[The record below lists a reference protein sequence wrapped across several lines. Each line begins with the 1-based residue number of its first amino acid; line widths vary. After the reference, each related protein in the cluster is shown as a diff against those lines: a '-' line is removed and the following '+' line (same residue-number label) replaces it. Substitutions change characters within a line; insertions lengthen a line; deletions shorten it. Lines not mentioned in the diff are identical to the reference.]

1 LQVRPGRGRPD
12 ARGDDEARPRV
23 PPDRGAPRGSRG
35 AGGRRERRAR
45 AVRGVPGPV
54 PGPSDAAR
62 RRVRAG
68 QLLRPRGRREL
79 GHLEAGAVPR
89 GAPGERAG
97 RAAGESAPRP
107 ALPVDPPAPAG
118 GDDPRR
124 VPRPSRGRAAQG
136 PGPFL
141 LGPADPVP
149 PRGGAQGAQAGR
161 RSGTD
166 SREHRERI
174 RGQRVGGPLAA
185 PSEGGQAMNGKR
197 IATAIALVVQVDK
210 VDKENNRIL
219 YKKIRDVK
227 GTHPTDVLRHNIA
240 KAGFHPREWQNV
252 MAWAEPGK
260 IGMFFYNG
268 GASETAIDMYWYQCY
283 GAGPDWGMSHGEP
296 YLLRSYAGKV
306 EKLAM
311 AVEEILANREI
322 IVPAMVDGDKN
333 AIQLRTAKV
342 QRLRASLKLQDYNA
356 ARDFIGWGSD
366 DFRRIMNMPGF
377 THQAHLVRVDP
388 DARGIITA
396 DVDGDG
402 AQDLCIYGEKKVA
415 VVKVDGGA
423 LNEFALPYAGG
434 ARSASFADYNG
445 DGRVDLLLGTP
456 TGPKLL
462 TNLPKGFRDD
472 SAVLPKEAY
481 YNGTA
486 AAWFDYDG
494 DGKPDVLFAN
504 GFLGL
509 RLYKN
514 PGAAVSAAPKPP
526 KYGPWQFI
534 GGFDNAGGQGF
545 AKVYPPEQKVDLQ
558 AKYKGKGNA
567 DIAWQ
572 QKDFPDGT
580 VHSFLPVLP
589 APLQMESVT
598 YLYREIDCETPA
610 EVPASFGSD
619 DTLTVWLNGKQLIA
633 ENVGRGAAPDQ
644 NLAKLALVKGK
655 NQLLLKICNGAGEHG
670 FYFSAKEPEVAGGAG
685 PAWADVTDKAGLGVD
700 GLAGRDKGDHLLVA
714 DFNGD
719 GRPDVLYSA
728 GTGIFLRNTPNG
740 FTEDRGS
747 VKYKTGGVIPAA

>member
-1 LQVRPGRGRPD
+1 MSGKRLTSAIALGTLVIFW
-12 ARGDDEARPRV
+12 
-23 PPDRGAPRGSRG
+23 
-35 AGGRRERRAR
+35 
-45 AVRGVPGPV
+45 AV
-54 PGPSDAAR
+54 
-62 RRVRAG
+62 
-68 QLLRPRGRREL
+68 
-79 GHLEAGAVPR
+79 
-89 GAPGERAG
+89 
-97 RAAGESAPRP
+97 
-107 ALPVDPPAPAG
+107 APATAYIE
-118 GDDPRR
+118 
-124 VPRPSRGRAAQG
+124 VPYSLGRLVAE
-136 PGPFL
+136 
-141 LGPADPVP
+141 
-149 PRGGAQGAQAGR
+149 
-161 RSGTD
+161 STN
-166 SREHRERI
+166 I
-174 RGQRVGGPLAA
+174 
-185 PSEGGQAMNGKR
+185 
-197 IATAIALVVQVDK
+197 LVVQVDK

-227 GTHPTDVLRHNIA
+227 GTHPSDVLRHNIA
-240 KAGFHPREWQNV
+240 KAGFHPREWQNI

-311 AVEEILANREI
+311 AVEEILANREV

-377 THQAHLVRVDP
+377 THQAHLTRVDP

-423 LNEFALPYAGG
+423 LNEFALPYTGG
-434 ARSASFADYNG
+434 ARSAAFADYNG
-445 DGRVDLLLGTP
+445 DGRLDLLLGTP

-472 SAVLPKEAY
+472 SALLPKEAY

-494 DGKPDVLFAN
+494 DGKPDILFAN

-514 PGAAVSAAPKPP
+514 PGGAAPVAPKAP
-526 KYGPWQFI
+526 KYGPWSFI
-534 GGFDNAGGQGF
+534 AGFDNAGGQGF

-567 DIAWQ
+567 DIGWQ
-572 QKDFPDGT
+572 QKEFADGT
-580 VHSFLPVLP
+580 VHSFLPVIP
-589 APLQMESVT
+589 APLQAESVV

-644 NLAKLALVKGK
+644 NLAKLALQKGK
-655 NQLLLKICNGAGEHG
+655 NQLLLKICNGGGEFG
-670 FYFSAKEPEVAGGAG
+670 FYFSAKEPELGGGAG
-685 PAWADVTDKAGLGVD
+685 GTPWTDLTEKAGLGAD

-728 GTGIFLRNTPNG
+728 GTGIFLRNMASG

-747 VKYKTGGVIPAA
+747 IKYKSGGVVPVVADFDGDGKPDLFIPQATGGKLLRNEGNWKFTEVTDSGDLAKFTGHATSAAWVDLYKKGKPDLLVACLGGTNRYFKNLGGGKFQDATASIGLDHRILNSRGVAVGDVNKDGIFDIAFNNEGQDPFILLGDPNR

>member
-1 LQVRPGRGRPD
+1 MSGKRL
-12 ARGDDEARPRV
+12 ASAI
-23 PPDRGAPRGSRG
+23 AL
-35 AGGRRERRAR
+35 GGLVLFW
-45 AVRGVPGPV
+45 AV
-54 PGPSDAAR
+54 
-62 RRVRAG
+62 
-68 QLLRPRGRREL
+68 
-79 GHLEAGAVPR
+79 
-89 GAPGERAG
+89 
-97 RAAGESAPRP
+97 
-107 ALPVDPPAPAG
+107 APATAYIEA
-118 GDDPRR
+118 PY
-124 VPRPSRGRAAQG
+124 SLGRLVAE
-136 PGPFL
+136 
-141 LGPADPVP
+141 
-149 PRGGAQGAQAGR
+149 
-161 RSGTD
+161 STN
-166 SREHRERI
+166 I
-174 RGQRVGGPLAA
+174 
-185 PSEGGQAMNGKR
+185 
-197 IATAIALVVQVDK
+197 LVVQVEK

-240 KAGFHPREWQNV
+240 KAGFHPREWQNC

-260 IGMFFYNG
+260 LAMFFYNG

-311 AVEEILANREI
+311 AVEEILANREV

-377 THQAHLVRVDP
+377 SHQAHLTRVDP

-423 LNEFALPYAGG
+423 LNEFALPYTGG
-434 ARSASFADYNG
+434 ARSAAFADYNG
-445 DGRVDLLLGTP
+445 DGRLDLLLGTP

-494 DGKPDVLFAN
+494 DGKPDILFAN

-509 RLYKN
+509 RLYLN
-514 PGAAVSAAPKPP
+514 PGAAAPAAVKAP
-526 KYGPWQFI
+526 KYGPWYFI
-534 GGFDNAGGQGF
+534 GGFAAADNNNFDGVF
-545 AKVYPPEQKVDLQ
+545 PPEKEIKLD
-558 AKYKGKGNA
+558 AKYAARGNVQVG
-567 DIAWQ
+567 WVK
-572 QKDFPDGT
+572 KDFPDGN
-580 VHSFLPVLP
+580 VHDFLAHNPQ
-589 APLQMESVT
+589 PLHENVAN
-598 YLYREIDCETPA
+598 YVYREVECETPA
-610 EVPASFGSD
+610 DVPASFGSD
-619 DTLTVWLNGKQLIA
+619 DTLTVWVNGVKVLA

-644 NLAKLALVKGK
+644 SSAKLPFKKGK
-655 NQLLLKICNGAGEHG
+655 NHLLLKICNGGGPSG
-670 FYFSAKEPEVAGGAG
+670 FYFSAKEPEMGGGGG
-685 PAWADVTDKAGLGVD
+685 PVWTDVTEKAGLGAD

-719 GRPDVLYSA
+719 GRPDILLSA

-747 VKYKTGGVIPAA
+747 IKYKTGGVAPVAADFDGDGKLDLFVPQPNGGKLFRNEGNWKFTEVTDSGDLAKFTGHATSAVWVDLFKKGKPDLLIACLGGTNKYFRNLGGGKFQDATASIGLDHRILNSRGVAVGDVNKDGVFDIAFNNEGQDPFILLGDPNR